1 MMKKIKTAVFISGEG
16 SNFKSIYRNSKKKD
30 FPFKIEIVISDR
42 KCKGHEFSKSVI
54 DKTYIL
60 ENHNKN
66 DFEKEAHKIL
76 KNNEIELICLAGFM
90 KILSKEFVKKWANK
104 ILNIHPSILPLFPG
118 LNTHKKVI
126 KQGMKIHGSTVHIV
140 DKGIDTGTIIAQ
152 SAITINNLD
161 DEKVIEEKIKKT
173 EHYLYSRAIR
183 NYVLHFYFKK
193 NKNSLKSLKNKYSRV
208 LYSI

>member
-1 MMKKIKTAVFISGEG
+1 
-16 SNFKSIYRNSKKKD
+16 
-30 FPFKIEIVISDR
+30 
-42 KCKGHEFSKSVI
+42 
-54 DKTYIL
+54 
-60 ENHNKN
+60 
-66 DFEKEAHKIL
+66 
-76 KNNEIELICLAGFM
+76 M
-90 KILSKEFVKKWANK
+90 KILSKEFVKKCANK

-126 KQGMKIHGSTVHIV
+126 EQGMKIHGSTVHIV

-183 NYVLHFYFKK
+183 NYILHFYFKK